1 MSNNK
6 AVKREVTRKCVGCG
20 EIKPKADMMRV
31 VKSSEGV
38 ISLDATLKANGR
50 GAYIC
55 KSADCI
61 KKAIDRKGLARSF
74 KCELSDG
81 VRDSLLEE
89 FDKLGIR

>member
-20 EIKPKADMMRV
+20 EIRPKAEMMRV
-31 VKSSEGV
+31 VRNSEGE
-38 ISLDATLKANGR
+38 ISLDATLRANGR

-55 KSADCI
+55 KDAACI
-61 KKAIDRKGLARSF
+61 KKAFERKGLAPSF
-74 KCELSDG
+74 KRDLKDE
-81 VRDSLLEE
+81 VKDSLLEE